1 MGTLSPDHPLHRAI
15 VVVDIE
21 GSTKRLNPA
30 KARLRRIMYDV
41 LERALQASGI
51 GEEHRDPLIDRG
63 DGALV
68 LIRPVDQVP
77 KTLLLTTFLPALNQL
92 LDGHDP
98 PGPDLRIRLRAAVH
112 AGEIHYDERGPFGE
126 AIDVTCRLLDAPE
139 LKVKLSAT
147 PGSMVI
153 VVSDDIYRTV
163 IRHGY
168 AGIDGTAFE
177 PLVHLEVAGYRHRGW
192 VSVPA
197 EAA

>member
-1 MGTLSPDHPLHRAI
+1 MRTLSPDQPLHRAI
-15 VVVDIE
+15 VVVDVE

-30 KARLRRIMYDV
+30 KAILRRVMYEA
-41 LERALQASGI
+41 LEQALQISGI
-51 GEEHRDPLIDRG
+51 AEEHRDPFIDRG

-77 KTLLLTTFLPALNQL
+77 KTLLLTSFLPALNQL
-92 LDGHDP
+92 LDGH
-98 PGPDLRIRLRAAVH
+98 GPDLRIRLRAALH

-139 LKVKLSAT
+139 LKVKLKAT

-153 VVSDDIYRTV
+153 VVSDDIYRAV

-168 AGIDGTAFE
+168 AGIDDRAFE
-177 PLVHLEVAGYRHRGW
+177 PLVHLEVAGYPQRGW
-192 VSVPA
+192 VSVPT
-197 EAA
+197 AA